1 MKHQKN
7 RDPCLDY
14 YCILISVIDLS
25 GLTILIQYF
34 RFCNYKTSRV
44 KNLLIHL
51 EAIHPGV
58 SNSGVFDS
66 TTTAA
71 PTPNQAPTISA
82 PPQVRI
88 VIRIFG
94 DLAYPILFFLVR
106 LPDAARGERHRPLP
120 ILGKCRLRQQRLHAR
135 RRPHRGRRRRRPAEH
150 LARRAAEHTSVG
162 ATTSTCSECSNTV
175 TA

>member
-1 MKHQKN
+1 M
-7 RDPCLDY
+7 
-14 YCILISVIDLS
+14 
-25 GLTILIQYF
+25 
-34 RFCNYKTSRV
+34 

-71 PTPNQAPTISA
+71 PTPTISA

-106 LPDAARGERHRPLP
+106 LPDARGERHRPLP
-120 ILGKCRLRQQRLHAR
+120 ILGERRLRQQRLHAR
-135 RRPHRGRRRRRPAEH
+135 RPRHPAEH

-162 ATTSTCSECSNTV
+162 ATISTCSECSNTV
-175 TA
+175 IA

>member
-1 MKHQKN
+1 MFASVFRRFN
-7 RDPCLDY
+7 Y
-14 YCILISVIDLS
+14 YCFLISDIDLS
-25 GLTILIQYF
+25 GLTILIRYF

-66 TTTAA
+66 TTTTAA

-106 LPDAARGERHRPLP
+106 LPDARGERHRPLP

-135 RRPHRGRRRRRPAEH
+135 RPHRGQRRRPAEH

-162 ATTSTCSECSNTV
+162 ATISTCSECSNTV
-175 TA
+175 LTA